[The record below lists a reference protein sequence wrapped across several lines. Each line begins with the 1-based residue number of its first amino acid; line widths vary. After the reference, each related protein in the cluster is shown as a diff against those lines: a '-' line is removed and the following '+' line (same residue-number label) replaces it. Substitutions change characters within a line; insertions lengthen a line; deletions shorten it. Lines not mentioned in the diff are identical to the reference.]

1 MTKQAVFY
9 DCRNSERLSNTS
21 PEEAIVELFDTS
33 ILWSG
38 KLTEGKI
45 ATHCPVTVTGHA
57 PATIGQEYL
66 YSCAEHAVERFEESL
81 SEDFGDFGDPEG
93 DYPILEESV
102 RDNLT
107 KKLFEAFNEA
117 AKTVT
122 PWLCEVVE
130 KKQYSAQE
138 VYDILRDSN
147 PEWFEEEYYER

>member
-9 DCRNSERLSNTS
+9 DCRDSERLSNTS

-38 KLTEGKI
+38 KLTEEKI
-45 ATHCPVTVTGHA
+45 AEHCPIIVTGHA
-57 PATIGQEYL
+57 PATIGQEYI

-81 SEDFGDFGDPEG
+81 SEDFGDPEG
-93 DYPILEESV
+93 YYTILEKSV
-102 RDNLT
+102 RDVFT

-122 PWLCEVVE
+122 PWLCDVVE
-130 KKQYSAQE
+130 TKDYNVEE
-138 VYDILRDSN
+138 VCAILRDSN
-147 PEWFEEEYYER
+147 PEWFEEDYYEQA